1 VYRQHVESSSAPAVE
16 RVPFPADPPA
26 LAAGD
31 GSTRMTLGPREHTS
45 TTDGRSRLR
54 MRSAP
59 AAAGAAEG
67 AWWPRAT
74 GLVDQLPAVLVE
86 LWERLGGIERV
97 IYNPLVWPDTAPRI
111 AVRGR
116 LVHLVASRTQDPDS
130 LDLISATN
138 RRATTLLVVPI
149 GSSPEVAEAALAAA
163 AMSGSTGIVSRFIGA
178 GVARVPEQGRPG
190 HETGE
195 SFRARAAEELHTA
208 GQRANAVRTVAGHA
222 LDAEDCEMLLSLLG
236 LDALDG
242 SRAADVELG
251 N

>member
-1 VYRQHVESSSAPAVE
+1 
-16 RVPFPADPPA
+16 
-26 LAAGD
+26 
-31 GSTRMTLGPREHTS
+31 MTPGPREHTS
-45 TTDGRSRLR
+45 PTDGRSRLR
-54 MRSAP
+54 MRP
-59 AAAGAAEG
+59 ATLSAGAVEG
-67 AWWPRAT
+67 AWWPRSS
-74 GLVDQLPAVLVE
+74 GLVDQLPGMLIE

-97 IYNPLVWPDTAPRI
+97 VYNPLAWPGTAPRI

-116 LVHLVASRTQDPDS
+116 LVHLVAARTQDPDTI
-130 LDLISATN
+130 DLISATT
-138 RRATTLLVVPI
+138 RRSTTLLVVPP

-163 AMSGSTGIVSRFIGA
+163 ALSEGTGIASRFVGA

-242 SRAADVELG
+242 TKAAG
-251 N
+251 TP

>member
-1 VYRQHVESSSAPAVE
+1 
-16 RVPFPADPPA
+16 
-26 LAAGD
+26 
-31 GSTRMTLGPREHTS
+31 MTPGPREHTS
-45 TTDGRSRLR
+45 PTDGRSRLR
-54 MRSAP
+54 MRP
-59 AAAGAAEG
+59 ATLSAGAVEG
-67 AWWPRAT
+67 AWWPRSS
-74 GLVDQLPAVLVE
+74 GLVDQLPGMLIE

-97 IYNPLVWPDTAPRI
+97 VYNPLAWPGTAPRI

-116 LVHLVASRTQDPDS
+116 LVHLVAARTQDPDTI
-130 LDLISATN
+130 DLISATT
-138 RRATTLLVVPI
+138 RRSTTLLVVPA

-163 AMSGSTGIVSRFIGA
+163 ALSEGTGIASRFVGA

-242 SRAADVELG
+242 TKAGGPAGV
-251 N
+251 